1 MLLTWDSL
9 GMLVPFLSGLDVTLS
24 SFITAGWKSTA
35 STSIKTMYP
44 VVTDSLSFVG
54 QRLLLDCQVYSL

>member
-24 SFITAGWKSTA
+24 SFITA